1 MRAVRKGFAM
11 ISPAAPPRVADI
23 VTTPARSTLERTL
36 SLQAVTLFGLA
47 YLAPLIVLGTFGVL
61 AQTSAG
67 TTASAYLLSLGVMLF
82 TAFSY
87 GKMAAMY
94 PVAGSAYTYTRR
106 SIGSHIGFL
115 VGWAILL
122 DYFFIPMVIWLIG
135 AAFLSAAFPALPSWI
150 WIIGFIVITSGL
162 NLLGI
167 RAASNVNALLMMF
180 QILVLIF
187 FVALS
192 LHFVI
197 HGGGSLY
204 SAAPWFNHQTTLFGI
219 AGGAA
224 LAAYSYLGFDAVTT
238 LTEET
243 IDARKTI
250 PRAIML
256 VIILGGAMF
265 IIAAYAT
272 QLVHPGGIFKN
283 VDSAALDI
291 AKQIGTRFFTSVF
304 LAGLIIAQF
313 TAGLSA
319 QAAVSRLLFAM
330 GRDSVLPKRFFGYV
344 SPRLRTPALNIL
356 LAGAIGLIALK
367 LDVATSTSFIN
378 FGAFTAFTFVN
389 LSVIALY
396 IKGHKRGWKIVIS
409 DLVVPAIGAVTDV
422 WLLLSLDRDAKI
434 LGVIW
439 ISLGILYLT
448 YLTKFFRVPPPE
460 VAI

>member
-1 MRAVRKGFAM
+1 MRAVRKGFAI
-11 ISPAAPPRVADI
+11 ISPAAPPRAADI

-135 AAFLSAAFPALPSWI
+135 AAFLFAAFPALPSWV

-187 FVALS
+187 FVGLS

-197 HGGGSLY
+197 HGGG
-204 SAAPWFNHQTTLFGI
+204 
-219 AGGAA
+219 
-224 LAAYSYLGFDAVTT
+224 
-238 LTEET
+238 
-243 IDARKTI
+243 
-250 PRAIML
+250 
-256 VIILGGAMF
+256 
-265 IIAAYAT
+265 
-272 QLVHPGGIFKN
+272 
-283 VDSAALDI
+283 
-291 AKQIGTRFFTSVF
+291 
-304 LAGLIIAQF
+304 
-313 TAGLSA
+313 
-319 QAAVSRLLFAM
+319 
-330 GRDSVLPKRFFGYV
+330 
-344 SPRLRTPALNIL
+344 
-356 LAGAIGLIALK
+356 
-367 LDVATSTSFIN
+367 
-378 FGAFTAFTFVN
+378 
-389 LSVIALY
+389 
-396 IKGHKRGWKIVIS
+396 
-409 DLVVPAIGAVTDV
+409 
-422 WLLLSLDRDAKI
+422 
-434 LGVIW
+434 
-439 ISLGILYLT
+439 
-448 YLTKFFRVPPPE
+448 
-460 VAI
+460 

>member
-1 MRAVRKGFAM
+1 ML
-11 ISPAAPPRVADI
+11 SPAAPPSGVEVVAPA
-23 VTTPARSTLERTL
+23 TPATLERTL

-61 AQTSAG
+61 AQASAG
-67 TTASAYLLSLGVMLF
+67 TTASAYLLSMGVMLF

-87 GKMAAMY
+87 GKMAAIY

-135 AAFLSAAFPALPSWI
+135 AAFLSAAFPALPTWI
-150 WIIGFIVITSGL
+150 WIMGFIVITSAL

-167 RAASNVNALLMMF
+167 QAASNVNALLMVF
-180 QILVLIF
+180 QILVLVI

-192 LHFVI
+192 LHYVMA
-197 HGGGSLY
+197 GGGSIY

-256 VIILGGAMF
+256 VIILGGTLF
-265 IIAAYAT
+265 IVAAYAT
-272 QLVHPGGIFKN
+272 QLVHPGGVFKD

-291 AKQIGTRFFTSVF
+291 AKQIGTQLFVSVF

-313 TAGLSA
+313 TAGLSS

-330 GRDSVLPKRFFGYV
+330 GRDAVLPKAFFGYIH
-344 SPRLRTPALNIL
+344 PKLRTPVLNIL
-356 LAGAIGLIALK
+356 LAGAVGLIALR

-396 IKGHKRGWKIVIS
+396 IKGRKRGWKIVIT
-409 DLVVPAIGAVTDV
+409 DLVVPGIGAAADV
-422 WLLLSLDRDAKI
+422 WLLLSLDTNAKL
-434 LGVIW
+434 LGLIW
-439 ISLGILYLT
+439 VALGIAYLAYLT
-448 YLTKFFRVPPPE
+448 RGFRVPPPE